1 MCYSEWFGVQWFK
14 FTWNLKTMSGFLCIP
29 SSFEKP
35 TYTKTNFWRKRTAV
49 PHRRKN
55 HLFLCKKLTLSSS
68 GQGTYA
74 ISFSNEVMQ
83 LLVQHTSQKDA
94 SRKQWFWLD
103 GIRTILQL
111 SFLLYCRHI
120 KLKIKIRTVRKNINI
135 SHHSSLYF
143 KNLDLSLI
151 SLFN

>member
-1 MCYSEWFGVQWFK
+1 MSDFLYNGSSK
-14 FTWNLKTMSGFLCIP
+14 FTWNLKTMSGFLVTP

-35 TYTKTNFWRKRTAV
+35 TYTKTNFWRKRTAAL
-49 PHRRKN
+49 HQRKI
-55 HLFLCKKLTLSSS
+55 HLIFCKKLTLSSS
-68 GQGTYA
+68 RQGGANSLRVSDFGSNKCTYA

-120 KLKIKIRTVRKNINI
+120 KLK
-135 SHHSSLYF
+135 
-143 KNLDLSLI
+143 
-151 SLFN
+151 